1 MARAKKDVQEIIDQ
15 LEAQGWAVTSG
26 KRNPHWKCVAPNG
39 RGVVFM
45 ASTPSDYRS
54 LLNTKAHLRRLGAV
68 LK

>member
-1 MARAKKDVQEIIDQ
+1 
-15 LEAQGWAVTSG
+15 
-26 KRNPHWKCVAPNG
+26 
-39 RGVVFM
+39 M